1 MIHVLLIYDLHG
13 LLHWTPAKR
22 YRCFFPTKRMAP
34 NSYPKSDGSTIRSRS
49 SRNAPKSRSCD

>member
-13 LLHWTPAKR
+13 LLHWIPAKR
-22 YRCFFPTKRMAP
+22 YRCFFPTKRKAP

>member
-13 LLHWTPAKR
+13 LLRWNPAKR

>member
-13 LLHWTPAKR
+13 LLHWIPAKR

-34 NSYPKSDGSTIRSRS
+34 NSYPKSDDSTIRSRS

>member
-13 LLHWTPAKR
+13 LLHWIPAKR
-22 YRCFFPTKRMAP
+22 YHCFFPTKRMAP